1 MYLFVSPHDL
11 SSAVFGLVER
21 VEGGKGGKVREVRK
35 VETQPERILQNLIGY
50 LEDQGIGRKQLE
62 GIVVVTGPGSSTAL
76 RAGLSVVNTIAFVQK
91 LPLLA
96 LSNKEEKPLEELV
109 ASADLSKTERFAI
122 PYYEKEPRITK
133 QKEKRLWMN
142 CF

>member
-50 LEDQGIGRKQLE
+50 LEDQGIGRKQR
-62 GIVVVTGPGSSTAL
+62 SSTAL
-76 RAGLSVVNTIAFVQK
+76 RAGLSVVNTIAFVQN